1 MIAINFRWVGYLKL
15 FKINDLASHVGPEAV
30 R

>member
-1 MIAINFRWVGYLKL
+1 MIAINFRWLGYLKL
-15 FKINDLASHVGPEAV
+15 LKINDLASHVGLEAV